1 MTWFDKFPQ
10 LNDGFLRDL
19 KKVIDDGF
27 RSFTR
32 SYGDAI
38 ESLFEPLRLDNLTL
52 ENRIIGTKSRGVYE
66 APGMTLLGA
75 GVERGGR
82 GSR

>member
-1 MTWFDKFPQ
+1 MSWLTSFPQ
-10 LNDGFLRDL
+10 LDDGFLRDL

-38 ESLFEPLRLDNLTL
+38 ESLFEPLRHFLVWSENLLTSTPWP
-52 ENRIIGTKSRGVYE
+52 IILIAIAAIGIIRS
-66 APGMTLLGA
+66 
-75 GVERGGR
+75 
-82 GSR
+82 